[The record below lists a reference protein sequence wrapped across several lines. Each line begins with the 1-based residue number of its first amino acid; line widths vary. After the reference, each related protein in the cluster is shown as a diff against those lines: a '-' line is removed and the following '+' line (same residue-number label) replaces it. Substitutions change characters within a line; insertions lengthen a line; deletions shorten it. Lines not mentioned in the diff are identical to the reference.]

1 MTDSDTERPAE
12 RSWQPTPHPD
22 WVTATN
28 REGEKLDLCSVVPL
42 DAASLMAAASTGAGL
57 TDFGEDDSGWR
68 EGLETLSRALD
79 EEAQLSLIGRL
90 MARSDL
96 IIHLQARL
104 NLAALWKAETVVLEQ
119 EIRRPLFIVG
129 LPRSGTSILYELLSQ
144 DQRFRVPASW
154 EALFPCPPPGTA
166 GAEHS
171 EAARAASADA
181 LLRQWAQVAPEF
193 ATMHEMGGKIPC
205 ECGMLMAPTM
215 LSDHIVSHY
224 QVPSYHVALAEADMA
239 PIYAYHRRM
248 LQTLQWRRG
257 GEHGW
262 LLKQPGHLG
271 LLPQLFAT
279 YPDARL
285 IQTHRDP
292 LKCMASATSLLGT
305 LYWIRSD
312 APFEAS
318 AFEDLIFGAA
328 TAGRLTQAS
337 AWRDEGAIPAAQIM
351 DSRYQDLIDD
361 PVAAVRRIYDFLE
374 LPFGEAEAERITDY
388 LRCKPKS
395 AAGVH
400 SYEHLSAEQA
410 NKERP
415 LFRDYQARFGVP
427 DEI

>member
-1 MTDSDTERPAE
+1 MAERPTE
-12 RSWQPTPHPD
+12 RSWRPAPHPD
-22 WVTATN
+22 WVTAAN
-28 REGEKLDLCSVVPL
+28 REGDKLDLRGAVPL
-42 DAASLMAAASTGAGL
+42 DASSLMHAARSGTGL
-57 TDFGEDDSGWR
+57 EDFGEDDSGWR
-68 EGLETLSRALD
+68 EALDSLTRALN

-90 MARSDL
+90 LARSDL

-104 NLAALWKAETVVLEQ
+104 NLTALWRSEPMVLEQ
-119 EIRRPLFIVG
+119 DIRRPLFIVG
-129 LPRSGTSILYELLSQ
+129 LPRSGTSILYELLAQ
-144 DQRFRVPASW
+144 DPRFRVPASW
-154 EALFPCPPPGTA
+154 EGLFPCPPPGTA
-166 GAEHS
+166 GEAQS
-171 EAARAASADA
+171 EAARIARADA
-181 LLRQWAQVAPEF
+181 LLRQWAAVAPEF
-193 ATMHEMGGKIPC
+193 DTMHEMGGQIPC

-215 LSDHIVSHY
+215 LSDHIASHY
-224 QVPSYHVALAEADMA
+224 QAPSYHAVLAEADMG
-239 PIYAYHRRM
+239 PVYAYHRRV
-248 LQTLQWRRG
+248 LQSLQWRRG

-328 TAGRLTQAS
+328 TAGRLAQAS
-337 AWRDEGAIPAAQIM
+337 AWRDGGAIPAAQVL
-351 DSRYQDLIDD
+351 DSRYQDLSDD
-361 PVAAVRRIYDFLE
+361 PVAAVRRIYSFLE
-374 LPFGEAEAERITDY
+374 LPFGEIETGRVTAY
-388 LRCKPKS
+388 LQRKPKG
-395 AAGVH
+395 AAGAH

-410 NKERP
+410 AKERP
-415 LFRDYQARFGVP
+415 LFRDYQQRFGVP